1 MGPVLTRP
9 LAGCASRVRS
19 RAACSAVRADGSR
32 ASGWQAAD
40 GPAVCNIVDGA
51 AAVAASSYAC
61 LCLGEGEVQ
70 GLERAR
76 GGAGGCASACA
87 ASLTGAP
94 GRSIAVGSGDHA
106 CLALSEQGL
115 GNRFGTEVAGG
126 ACLTARGG
134 VAMASDSYSCVC
146 AFAEG
151 ARTLPPP
158 AAKKVEATVAAADP
172 AAVQPTV
179 ETQSIPTAAAP

>member
-1 MGPVLTRP
+1 M
-9 LAGCASRVRS
+9 
-19 RAACSAVRADGSR
+19 
-32 ASGWQAAD
+32 
-40 GPAVCNIVDGA
+40 CNIVDGS
-51 AAVAASSYAC
+51 AVVQASSYAC
-61 LCLGEGEVQ
+61 LCLNEGEVQ

-76 GGAGGCASACA
+76 GGGCAKACA
-87 ASLTGAP
+87 ASITGAP
-94 GRSIAVGSGDHA
+94 GHPIAVGSGDHA

-134 VAMASDSYSCVC
+134 VPLASDSYSCVC

-151 ARTLPPP
+151 AKTLPKP
-158 AAKKVEATVAAADP
+158 AAPAVEKTAVAPVDAA

-179 ETQSIPTAAAP
+179 ETQSIP